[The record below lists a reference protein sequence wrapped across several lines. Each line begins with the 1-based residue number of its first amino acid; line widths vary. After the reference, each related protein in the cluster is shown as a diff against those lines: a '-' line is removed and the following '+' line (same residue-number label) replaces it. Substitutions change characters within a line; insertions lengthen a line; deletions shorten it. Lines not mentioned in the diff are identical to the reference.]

1 MENFLYWYISCVSE
15 DLGYESKLVI
25 SLDNL
30 LSLYQTFVYIDVTQM
45 VRISFE
51 NNQILKLLM

>member
-1 MENFLYWYISCVSE
+1 
-15 DLGYESKLVI
+15 VI